1 MLKHSSKNLNLDGM
15 LSTYAQ
21 KHICKSTPSK
31 LGFKELRGIINDLFT
46 MSLILNKVKYINA
59 VSKGWSTEFG
69 VIIYQFKLRVT
80 VLMRLFDIRNH
91 DMTQLLVFFF
101 LIN

>member
-31 LGFKELRGIINDLFT
+31 LGLIQGIDKMVDFCGAGKISLLT
-46 MSLILNKVKYINA
+46 SIMSKLLHSKLIFSSGNYTRYCNV
-59 VSKGWSTEFG
+59 
-69 VIIYQFKLRVT
+69 RP
-80 VLMRLFDIRNH
+80 
-91 DMTQLLVFFF
+91 
-101 LIN
+101 

>member
-31 LGFKELRGIINDLFT
+31 LGLTVGIIFMIEIKITKTDP
-46 MSLILNKVKYINA
+46 ILLKMAEAKSI
-59 VSKGWSTEFG
+59 GLH
-69 VIIYQFKLRVT
+69 VIFIW
-80 VLMRLFDIRNH
+80 RL
-91 DMTQLLVFFF
+91 
-101 LIN
+101 

>member
-31 LGFKELRGIINDLFT
+31 LGFMYVFIFLVKVTVWPPIGKIAAYEMFSWYKYLIV
-46 MSLILNKVKYINA
+46 SLIFPT
-59 VSKGWSTEFG
+59 S
-69 VIIYQFKLRVT
+69 
-80 VLMRLFDIRNH
+80 
-91 DMTQLLVFFF
+91 VF
-101 LIN
+101 